1 MIVYVDIYFFMNSLM
16 NFFILSLLSS
26 VFSYYGK
33 IKNRIVASVLGGF
46 GATFYLVFL
55 SEKGNLYRN
64 IFLIVCSM
72 MLILIAYE
80 KTNWR
85 IFLKQWLCFY
95 LIAYCFGGL
104 LYWLLQ
110 ETKGGYYITL
120 VLKYS
125 FLRQTYLK
133 KFIIIS
139 LACSMLLS
147 FLFWIGKGVKEER
160 QFLYPVSLKLHTNI
174 LHTIGLLDTGNRL
187 REPKTGGAVLVV
199 ELAIIEKGLNENVKQ
214 WLHLYFQDPVKQKIQ
229 GEIPKGIAFI
239 PFSSVGKKAGELPA
253 ILCEEVV
260 IAKKGETCKK
270 KCMVRNY
277 NANFII
283 GRRIFFVITYG
294 LMEKIILYYK

>member
-26 VFSYYGK
+26 VFNYYGK

-64 IFLIVCSM
+64 IFLIVCSV

-85 IFLKQWLCFY
+85 IFLKQWICFY
-95 LIAYCFGGL
+95 LIAYCFGGV

-214 WLHLYFQDPVKQKIQ
+214 WLHLYFQDPIKQKIQ

-270 KCMVRNY
+270 NVWL
-277 NANFII
+277 
-283 GRRIFFVITYG
+283 GITTQNLSSAGEYF
-294 LMEKIILYYK
+294 LLLHTDLWKK